1 MSRFFDS
8 IFELPVPF
16 NMVVIIVLICT
27 VAGVITAIAKEARK
41 YFCHRNEMELK
52 REMLDRGME
61 PQEIEEIIR
70 ATPAEVDEPSYKP
83 QAR

>member
-8 IFELPVPF
+8 ILQLPVPF
-16 NMVVIIVLICT
+16 NMVVMIVLICT
-27 VAGVITAIAKEARK
+27 VAGVITAIAKETRH

-61 PQEIEEIIR
+61 PREIEEVIR
-70 ATPAEVDEPSYKP
+70 ATPTPVDKPSHKL
-83 QAR
+83 